1 MLTIHNEYWGGKTDG
16 ISSIAFGLHDDVRTW
31 RNGRGSNSGSS
42 RGWRPPGR
50 RWTSWAGFPA
60 HGNGHNGFRRW
71 FRHSG
76 EIYSGRQPNLTSNN
90 VDQRPRGYDELPF
103 AHA

>member
-1 MLTIHNEYWGGKTDG
+1 MLTIHDEYWEGKADG
-16 ISSIAFGLHDDVRTW
+16 ISSMAFGLDDDVRTW
-31 RNGRGSNSGSS
+31 HNGCGSNSGST
-42 RGWRPPGR
+42 GR
-50 RWTSWAGFPA
+50 CRSPSRWTGCAGFPA
-60 HGNGHNGFRRW
+60 YGNGHIGFCRW
-71 FRHSG
+71 YRNSG